1 MANRPRQAPGN
12 GGGVA
17 RADDAVGAAAARP
30 TGPCV
35 SVPGT
40 ARQQDAVLSA
50 YQFLDALNERD
61 ADAIA
66 ALVTDD
72 VEIRTSDDRVWRGT
86 EGARAVLGA
95 ARDARLRLIPLHRE
109 EHAEDRDDGIW
120 VELRVREVTE
130 EHDVPRIA
138 DFFVRDGAVASFAL
152 RPAPY
157 EPGLA

>member
-1 MANRPRQAPGN
+1 M
-12 GGGVA
+12 
-17 RADDAVGAAAARP
+17 
-30 TGPCV
+30 

-40 ARQQDAVLSA
+40 TRQQDAVLSA

-61 ADAIA
+61 PDALA

-72 VEIRTSDDRVWRGT
+72 VRIRTSDDRVRRGT
-86 EGARAVLGA
+86 DGARELLDA
-95 ARDARLRLIPLHRE
+95 AGDTRLRLIPLHRE
-109 EHAEDRDDGIW
+109 EHAEDRDGGVW

-138 DFFVRDGAVASFAL
+138 DFFVRDGDIASFAL
-152 RPAPY
+152 RPAPF